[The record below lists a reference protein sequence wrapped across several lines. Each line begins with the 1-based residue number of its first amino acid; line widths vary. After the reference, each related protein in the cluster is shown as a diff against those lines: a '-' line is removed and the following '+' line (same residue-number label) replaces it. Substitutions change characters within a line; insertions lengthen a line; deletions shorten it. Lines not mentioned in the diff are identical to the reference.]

1 MSKWMDNWLYERDK
15 KNKEKELDRC
25 FRELMEQGGEICKKY
40 KDIPKINLQNYLNC
54 ECTPEQEEEFRKMVG
69 DFYVYCYRKKKILEI
84 DPQTIR
90 KYPKLKEDI
99 VTYIKKKDEFLSL
112 CQDLDRMEE
121 WKNDDL
127 FDDYVG
133 HHFNWYL

>member
-40 KDIPKINLQNYLNC
+40 KDISKNDLQSYLNC
-54 ECTPEQEEEFRKMVG
+54 ERTPEQEKERQEILG
-69 DFYVYCYRKKKILEI
+69 DFYVYYGKKKILEI
-84 DPQTIR
+84 DSQTIR

-99 VTYIKKKDEFLSL
+99 MTYIKKKDEFFSL
-112 CQDLDRMEE
+112 CMDLDMMDE
-121 WKNDDL
+121 WKDDDL
-127 FDDYVG
+127 FDDYAG
-133 HHFNWYL
+133 HHFGWYL